1 MADPDTDNDFDEDAR
16 ANPIEIDVDARS
28 EADGDREAEQ
38 AEGDEH
44 DEQDE
49 QEDEPDG
56 ESSRAHKVLFLLV
69 VCAHVCMYMCACFV
83 RKCALCACPRRT
95 VRAPVRLALMR
106 CHITVCCEI

>member
-1 MADPDTDNDFDEDAR
+1 MVDTDDDFDADAR
-16 ANPIEIDVDARS
+16 ANPVLVENDDARS

-69 VCAHVCMYMCACFV
+69 VCAHVCMCV
-83 RKCALCACPRRT
+83 R
-95 VRAPVRLALMR
+95 
-106 CHITVCCEI
+106 VCTCVLVL